1 MLVNPWTGEKPSMT
15 DKTQFQIPDIEPEQ
29 LHSIHLCDYKQR
41 IKLTDALAEDDLSTV
56 LLGLFGEVGSVM
68 ATAKKL
74 RREEKAYAGYRDA
87 LIEELGDTLWY
98 FNALCGRLNYEIED
112 IFSSVIS
119 GEDYGKILVASDLSD
134 GPLSHIATAG
144 DNNNTPIDELLLK
157 LGEAAASLLTVK
169 RHNKTTTDLLCM
181 FADLYLRI
189 VQAAEVPFA
198 EIIHSNIKKV
208 RGRFLKF
215 NLADLPDFDRD
226 FPPEEKLPEHFEIEI
241 IQRMKGKSYMRWN
254 GVFIGDPLTD
264 NIMDPDG
271 YRFHDVF
278 HLSYA
283 AILHWSPIFRGL
295 IKQKRKSRPE
305 IDEGEDG
312 GRARVVEEGLSAWI
326 FSRAKHQNFFEGQEF
341 LSFDLLKVVQG
352 FVRGYEVEKC
362 PLSLWEHAI
371 LEGYKVFGEV
381 RKNKEGIVI
390 GDRSTRTI
398 KYKPIKRTKS

>member
-1 MLVNPWTGEKPSMT
+1 MTEKLQS
-15 DKTQFQIPDIEPEQ
+15 QIPDIEPEQ
-29 LHSIHLCDYKQR
+29 SHSILLCDYKQR
-41 IKLTDALAEDDLSTV
+41 IKPTDTLAEGDLSTV
-56 LLGLFGEVGSVM
+56 LLGLFGEVGSTM

-74 RREEKAYAGYRDA
+74 RREEKAYAGYRNA

-98 FNALCGRLNYEIED
+98 FNALCERLDYEIEEV
-112 IFSSVIS
+112 FSNVIS
-119 GEDYGKILVASDLSD
+119 GENYGKILVASDLSD

-144 DNNNTPIDELLLK
+144 ENPPIDELLLK
-157 LGEAAASLLTVK
+157 LGEATASLLTVK
-169 RHNKTTTDLLCM
+169 GHNKITTDLLSM
-181 FADLYLRI
+181 FADLYLRT
-189 VQAAEVPFA
+189 VQAAEIPFA
-198 EIIHSNIKKV
+198 EIVNSNIKKV
-208 RGRFLKF
+208 RGRFVKF
-215 NLADLPDFDRD
+215 NLADLPDFDDGFR
-226 FPPEEKLPEHFEIEI
+226 EEERLPERFEIKI

-264 NIMDPDG
+264 NMMDPDG

-326 FSRAKHQNFFEGQEF
+326 FSRAKHQGFFERQDL

-362 PLSLWEHAI
+362 PLSLWEYAI
-371 LEGYKVFGEV
+371 LEGYKVFREV

-398 KYKPIKRTKS
+398 AYKPIERTKS

>member
-1 MLVNPWTGEKPSMT
+1 MANPWTGEKPSMT
-15 DKTQFQIPDIEPEQ
+15 DNPQSQIPDIEPEQ
-29 LHSIHLCDYKQR
+29 PHSILLCDYKQR
-41 IKLTDALAEDDLSTV
+41 IEPTDTLAEDDLSTV

-74 RREEKAYAGYRDA
+74 RREEKAYAGYRNA

-98 FNALCGRLNYEIED
+98 FNALCGRLDYEIEEV
-112 IFSSVIS
+112 FSNVIS
-119 GEDYGKILVASDLSD
+119 GDNYGKILVASDLSD
-134 GPLSHIATAG
+134 GPLSHISTAE
-144 DNNNTPIDELLLK
+144 DNPLIGELLLK
-157 LGEAAASLLTVK
+157 LGETTASLLTVK
-169 RHNKTTTDLLCM
+169 GHNKITADLLSM
-181 FADLYLRI
+181 FADLYLRT
-189 VQAAEVPFA
+189 VQAAEIPFA
-198 EIIHSNIKKV
+198 EIVHSNIKKV

-215 NLADLPDFDRD
+215 NLAGLPDFDGD
-226 FPPEEKLPEHFEIEI
+226 FPEEEQLPERFEIEI
-241 IQRMKGKSYMRWN
+241 IQRMEGKSYMRWN

-326 FSRAKHQNFFEGQEF
+326 FSRAKHQGFFEGQDS
-341 LSFDLLKVVQG
+341 LSFDILKVVQG
-352 FVRGYEVEKC
+352 FVLGYEVEKC
-362 PLSLWEHAI
+362 PLSLWEYAI
-371 LEGYKVFGEV
+371 LEGYKVFREV

-398 KYKPIKRTKS
+398 TYKPIERTKS

>member
-1 MLVNPWTGEKPSMT
+1 MT
-15 DKTQFQIPDIEPEQ
+15 DKPQSQIPDIEPEQ
-29 LHSIHLCDYKQR
+29 PHSILLCDYKQR
-41 IKLTDALAEDDLSTV
+41 IEPTDTLAEDDLSTV

-74 RREEKAYAGYRDA
+74 RREEKAYAGYRNA

-98 FNALCGRLNYEIED
+98 FNALCGRLDYEIEEV
-112 IFSSVIS
+112 FSNVIS
-119 GEDYGKILVASDLSD
+119 GENYGKTLVASDLSD
-134 GPLSHIATAG
+134 GPLSHISTAE
-144 DNNNTPIDELLLK
+144 DNPLIGELLLK
-157 LGEAAASLLTVK
+157 LGEATASLLTVK
-169 RHNKTTTDLLCM
+169 GHNKITADLLSM
-181 FADLYLRI
+181 FADLYLRT
-189 VQAAEVPFA
+189 VQAAEIPFA
-198 EIIHSNIKKV
+198 EIVHSNIKKV

-215 NLADLPDFDRD
+215 SLAGLPDFDGD
-226 FPPEEKLPEHFEIEI
+226 FPEEEKLPERFEIEI
-241 IQRMKGKSYMRWN
+241 IQRMEGKSYMRWN

-295 IKQKRKSRPE
+295 IKQKRKTRPE

-326 FSRAKHQNFFEGQEF
+326 FSRAKHQGFFERQDF

-362 PLSLWEHAI
+362 PLSLWEYAI
-371 LEGYKVFGEV
+371 LEGYKVFREV
-381 RKNKEGIVI
+381 RKNKEGVVI

-398 KYKPIKRTKS
+398 AYKPIERTKS

>member
-1 MLVNPWTGEKPSMT
+1 M
-15 DKTQFQIPDIEPEQ
+15 
-29 LHSIHLCDYKQR
+29 
-41 IKLTDALAEDDLSTV
+41 
-56 LLGLFGEVGSVM
+56 
-68 ATAKKL
+68 
-74 RREEKAYAGYRDA
+74 
-87 LIEELGDTLWY
+87 
-98 FNALCGRLNYEIED
+98 
-112 IFSSVIS
+112 
-119 GEDYGKILVASDLSD
+119 
-134 GPLSHIATAG
+134 
-144 DNNNTPIDELLLK
+144 K

-169 RHNKTTTDLLCM
+169 GHNKTTTDLLCM

-189 VQAAEVPFA
+189 VQAAKVPFA
-198 EIIHSNIKKV
+198 EIVHSNIKKV
-208 RGRFLKF
+208 RGRFLEF

-226 FPPEEKLPEHFEIEI
+226 FPPEERLPEHFEIEI
-241 IQRMKGKSYMRWN
+241 VQRMEGKSYMRWN

-326 FSRAKHQNFFEGQEF
+326 FSRAKDQGFFEGRES

-362 PLSLWEHAI
+362 PLSLWEYAI
-371 LEGYKVFGEV
+371 LEGYKVFREV
-381 RKNKEGIVI
+381 RKNEEGIVI
-390 GDRSTRTI
+390 GDRNTRTI
-398 KYKPIKRTKS
+398 TYKSIERTKS

>member
-15 DKTQFQIPDIEPEQ
+15 DKPQLQIPDIEPEQ
-29 LHSIHLCDYKQR
+29 PHSILLCDYKQG
-41 IKLTDALAEDDLSTV
+41 IELTDTLAEDDLSTV

-74 RREEKAYAGYRDA
+74 RREEKAYAGYRNA

-112 IFSSVIS
+112 IFSNVIS

-144 DNNNTPIDELLLK
+144 DNPPIDELLLK

-169 RHNKTTTDLLCM
+169 RHNKITTDLLCV

-189 VQAAEVPFA
+189 VQAAKVPFA
-198 EIIHSNIKKV
+198 EIVHSNIKKV

-226 FPPEEKLPEHFEIEI
+226 FPPEERLPERFEIEI
-241 IQRMKGKSYMRWN
+241 VQRMEGKSYMRWN
-254 GVFIGDPLTD
+254 RVFIGDPLTD

-305 IDEGEDG
+305 IDEAEDG

-326 FSRAKHQNFFEGQEF
+326 FSQAKNQNFFEGGES

-362 PLSLWEHAI
+362 PLKLWEYAI
-371 LEGYKVFGEV
+371 LEGYKVFREV
-381 RKNKEGIVI
+381 RKNEEGIVI

>member
-1 MLVNPWTGEKPSMT
+1 MT
-15 DKTQFQIPDIEPEQ
+15 DKPQFQIPDIEPEQ
-29 LHSIHLCDYKQR
+29 LHSVHLCDYKQR
-41 IKLTDALAEDDLSTV
+41 IKLTDTLAEDDLSTV
-56 LLGLFGEVGSVM
+56 LLGLFGEIGSVM

-112 IFSSVIS
+112 IFSNIVS
-119 GEDYGKILVASDLSD
+119 GEDYRKILVASDLSD
-134 GPLSHIATAG
+134 GPLSHIATAR
-144 DNNNTPIDELLLK
+144 DNTSIDELLLK

-169 RHNKTTTDLLCM
+169 RHNKTTTDLLHM

-198 EIIHSNIKKV
+198 EIVHSNIKKV

-215 NLADLPDFDRD
+215 NSADLPDFDRD
-226 FPPEEKLPEHFEIEI
+226 FLPAEKLPERFEIEI
-241 IQRMKGKSYMRWN
+241 IQRMEGKSYMRWN

-326 FSRAKHQNFFEGQEF
+326 FSRAKNQNFFEGQES

-362 PLSLWEHAI
+362 PLSLWEYAI
-371 LEGYKVFGEV
+371 LEGYKVFREV
-381 RKNKEGIVI
+381 RKNEEGIII